1 MSVVRSARER
11 VHEEVSAEILAVART
26 HLAREGGVALS
37 LRSIARDVGMAPSAL
52 YRYYSGRDA
61 LLSALILSA
70 YTSLADEAERV
81 ADQAEKGRRSDR
93 ERFAAVP
100 RAMRTWALEHPHEW
114 SLIFGT
120 PVPGYEAPQET
131 VVLYARVASALV
143 RPIAAADEAGRLIA
157 DNGTRLSAGLR
168 ASLAPVIDAF
178 EALPPAVVVSLVEA
192 WATVTGAISLELF
205 GHWRNTVLEPAVLFD
220 EFLSRLG
227 ASFGLP

>member
-11 VHEEVSAEILAVART
+11 VHDEVSAEILAVART

-37 LRSIARDVGMAPSAL
+37 LRSIARDLQMAPSAL

-61 LLSALILSA
+61 LLSALILGA

-81 ADQAEKGRRSDR
+81 ADEAEKGRRSDR

-100 RAMRTWALEHPHEW
+100 RAMRAWALEHPHEW

-131 VVLYARVASALV
+131 VVPYARVATALA
-143 RPIAAADEAGRLIA
+143 RPIAGAYAAGRLTPDYGA
-157 DNGTRLSAGLR
+157 RLSAGLR
-168 ASLAPVIDAF
+168 SSLAPVIEAF
-178 EALPPAVVVSLVEA
+178 PAVPPTAVASLVEA
-192 WATVTGAISLELF
+192 WTTVIGAISLELF
-205 GHWRNTVLEPAVLFD
+205 GHWHNTVLEPAVLFD
-220 EFLSRLG
+220 ELLSRLG